1 MTPTEKQLLKDEY
14 IAMFKSELQKT
25 KLQKSVDEMT
35 IKEKADFWGN
45 IAKNWTKQDPEEFMS
60 DKDIEKLNKTVI
72 KTN

>member
-1 MTPTEKQLLKDEY
+1 
-14 IAMFKSELQKT
+14 MFKSELQKT

>member
-1 MTPTEKQLLKDEY
+1 
-14 IAMFKSELQKT
+14 MFKSELQKT

-35 IKEKADFWGN
+35 IKGKADFWGN

>member
-1 MTPTEKQLLKDEY
+1 
-14 IAMFKSELQKT
+14 
-25 KLQKSVDEMT
+25 MT